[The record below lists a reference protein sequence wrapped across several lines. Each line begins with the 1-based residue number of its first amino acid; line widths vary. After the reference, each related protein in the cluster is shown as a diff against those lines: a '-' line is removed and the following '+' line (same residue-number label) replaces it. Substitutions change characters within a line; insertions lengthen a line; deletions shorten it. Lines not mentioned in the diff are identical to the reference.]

1 MSSLSPSPEA
11 AEGTPAPIGR
21 TAVHSVAWQGLAFG
35 LSRAALFATT
45 LMLARL
51 LTPADFGVVAAA
63 LTVIS
68 YLEIVL
74 DLGMGAALV
83 YEQERGTTRRVHVAF
98 TINIALC
105 VTLTAIGW
113 VLAPQ
118 LCEVFGTPG
127 KEWVFRVLLLYIP
140 LRGLNLVQEAVLRR
154 DLRFRRRAVVD
165 VVRAFSRAGISI
177 ALAVAG
183 FGVWSIVIGFLASEI
198 FATATL
204 WKLAEFLPRLDF
216 NRAIAG
222 SLMRFGVAAAGLRLV
237 WEVGANV
244 DYLIVGSQ
252 LGVRALGYYTL
263 AFRIPETLIGSVY
276 WVFSTVALPVYSRT
290 RATNL
295 GELKDSVLRA
305 LRLLALFG
313 FVAGTGLAL
322 VARDSIVVALGPR
335 WAPVIVPMTLLSI
348 SMAWR
353 SIGYASG
360 DIFPAIGRPGLL
372 LALNIPIVS
381 IIVVW
386 MLLVVD
392 QGIVA
397 IAYVHLV
404 MSIVYSLA
412 RLVIGCWV
420 THTGAFE
427 TLDSLRPACAATIG
441 MLILALPVR
450 LALEPG
456 FASLVAVSGCAIVG
470 AVGGLLIAGR
480 SALPELRRV
489 VYHLR
494 H

>member
-1 MSSLSPSPEA
+1 
-11 AEGTPAPIGR
+11 
-21 TAVHSVAWQGLAFG
+21 
-35 LSRAALFATT
+35 
-45 LMLARL
+45 
-51 LTPADFGVVAAA
+51 
-63 LTVIS
+63 
-68 YLEIVL
+68 
-74 DLGMGAALV
+74 
-83 YEQERGTTRRVHVAF
+83 
-98 TINIALC
+98 
-105 VTLTAIGW
+105 
-113 VLAPQ
+113 
-118 LCEVFGTPG
+118 
-127 KEWVFRVLLLYIP
+127 
-140 LRGLNLVQEAVLRR
+140 
-154 DLRFRRRAVVD
+154 
-165 VVRAFSRAGISI
+165 
-177 ALAVAG
+177 
-183 FGVWSIVIGFLASEI
+183 
-198 FATATL
+198 
-204 WKLAEFLPRLDF
+204 
-216 NRAIAG
+216 
-222 SLMRFGVAAAGLRLV
+222 
-237 WEVGANV
+237 
-244 DYLIVGSQ
+244 
-252 LGVRALGYYTL
+252 
-263 AFRIPETLIGSVY
+263 
-276 WVFSTVALPVYSRT
+276 
-290 RATNL
+290 
-295 GELKDSVLRA
+295 VLRA